1 MCPFIRC
8 DDVDRNALLGLFGF
22 LSTSPPPC
30 VYVPGP
36 GVSMPADCTFSS
48 RADIEPKPPAPERAD
63 RPCDERAF
71 AAKSCVV
78 YGSYAPGSPSAI
90 SSSLSRLLPDLNA
103 DDGRLDSALFERCS
117 TSYAPGPGTAA
128 TLALIGSW
136 CCGVLVP
143 KPAPPRLERITEVAT
158 LAAMLLWSSFAYAPG
173 PTAGSV
179 VTDSP
184 LKRSALLRMLEIE
197 PALFGSTD
205 PMFGS

>member
-1 MCPFIRC
+1 MAGSEGAELGCRHRVARYVVPPFTR
-8 DDVDRNALLGLFGF
+8 RL
-22 LSTSPPPC
+22 PPPAR
-30 VYVPGP
+30 GAGKP
-36 GVSMPADCTFSS
+36 GV
-48 RADIEPKPPAPERAD
+48 I
-63 RPCDERAF
+63 
-71 AAKSCVV
+71 
-78 YGSYAPGSPSAI
+78 G
-90 SSSLSRLLPDLNA
+90 
-103 DDGRLDSALFERCS
+103 DGRLDSALFERCS

-136 CCGVLVP
+136 CCGVLVQ

-179 VTDSP
+179 VIDSP

>member
-1 MCPFIRC
+1 MGKSHNSTRGLCPTLIARAIKRPTVQRAQRDLKASRRSRC
-8 DDVDRNALLGLFGF
+8 FF
-22 LSTSPPPC
+22 
-30 VYVPGP
+30 
-36 GVSMPADCTFSS
+36 F
-48 RADIEPKPPAPERAD
+48 
-63 RPCDERAF
+63 
-71 AAKSCVV
+71 
-78 YGSYAPGSPSAI
+78 
-90 SSSLSRLLPDLNA
+90 